1 MYIQRIIGTAGHVDH
16 GKTALVR
23 ALTGVDCDTHPDEKR
38 RGITIHLGFAPLALP
53 NGSRCAVVDVPGH
66 ADFLD
71 TMAAGAGGTDAALF
85 TVAADEGVMPQ
96 TREHLAVLDLL
107 GVRAG
112 VVALTRCD
120 LADAARREQVRTAVA
135 ALLAGTCLAAAPIVG
150 VSAFTGEGLD
160 ALRRALAGVL
170 QALGP
175 RPVRGRFR
183 MFIDRAFSV
192 AGHGTVVSGSVLDG
206 AWRAGEPLWLAPGER
221 PVRVRRVEC
230 FGEETAEVMAGQR
243 AAFNLAG
250 LDRAD
255 LPHGAALY
263 GAPHAGTMLLDVRL
277 RLLPTARMDGV
288 WQTCMFLCGACR
300 AQARVH
306 LLDCDAVAPGGA
318 ALAQVHLPAPLAALP
333 GDRFLLR
340 SSSDRRTLS
349 GGEVLDASPA
359 PHRRRRAYQLEQLRA
374 LATGE
379 APALLAAYARRAA
392 APVELAEAA
401 LALRLSPEEAQAAA
415 NDAGLVLFHE
425 GDGVAL
431 LAPEVAEDLRRRLTD
446 CMRQRAADPAFIGM
460 TAPELAVALNL
471 RTAVAR
477 IAVDGLLATM
487 PNLAQG
493 ARGWAPPPDPALAV
507 RIEAVRGYFRRE
519 SRNIRVK
526 EGFLREMAA
535 AGLDART
542 VQRVL
547 DWLTAQGEVIRS
559 ADQYLPAEL
568 VRRAR
573 QALEQRCAACPDGLR
588 LAEARNL
595 FGCARDTA
603 LALLEYF
610 DAAGVT
616 RREGEL
622 RFLANP
628 SHNDEDNTLS
638 NRTNLL

>member
-23 ALTGVDCDTHPDEKR
+23 ALTGVDCDTHPEEKR
-38 RGITIHLGFAPLALP
+38 RGITIHLGFAPLMLP
-53 NGSRCAVVDVPGH
+53 NGSHCAVVDVPGH

-71 TMAAGAGGTDAALF
+71 TMAAGAGGIDAALF

-107 GVRAG
+107 GVRTG

-120 LADAARREQVRTAVA
+120 LADVARREQVRAAVA
-135 ALLAGTCLAAAPIVG
+135 ALLTGTCLAEAPIVE

-206 AWRAGEPLWLAPGER
+206 AWRVGEPLWLAPGEQ
-221 PVRVRRVEC
+221 PVRVRRMEC

-263 GAPHAGTMLLDVRL
+263 GAPYAGTMLLDARL
-277 RLLPTARMDGV
+277 CLLPDARMNGV
-288 WQTCMFLCGACR
+288 WHTCMFLCGACR
-300 AQARVH
+300 SQARVH
-306 LLDCDAVAPGGA
+306 LLDCDAVLPGGV
-318 ALAQVHLPAPLAALP
+318 ALAQVHLPLPVAALP

-340 SSSDRRTLS
+340 SSSDRRTL
-349 GGEVLDASPA
+349 GGGMVLDASPE
-359 PHRRRRAYQLEQLRA
+359 PHRRRREYQLQQLRV
-374 LATGE
+374 LAAGG
-379 APALLAAYARRAA
+379 APAMLAWYVRHAF

-401 LALRLSPEEAQAAA
+401 LALRLAPTEALAVA
-415 NDAGLVLFHE
+415 NEARLTLFHE
-425 GDGVAL
+425 GNDIAL
-431 LAPEVAEDLRRRLTD
+431 LAPEAAEDLRHRLAD
-446 CMRQRAADPAFIGM
+446 CLRQRAANPAFTGL
-460 TAPELAVALNL
+460 TTPELAAALNL
-471 RTAVAR
+471 RTAAAR
-477 IAVDGLLATM
+477 IAVNGLLAAM
-487 PNLAQG
+487 PGVTRG
-493 ARGWAPPPDPALAV
+493 ARGWAPPPDPTLAG
-507 RIEAVRGYFRRE
+507 RIEAVRAYFRRE
-519 SRNIRVK
+519 NRNIRVK

-535 AGLDART
+535 AGLDARL
-542 VQRVL
+542 VRRVL
-547 DWLTAQGEVIRS
+547 DWLVAHGEIVRS
-559 ADQYLPAEL
+559 ADQYFPAEL
-568 VRRAR
+568 VRQAR
-573 QALEQRCAACPDGLR
+573 QALEQRFAASPAGLR

-595 FGCARDTA
+595 LGCSRDTA

-610 DAAGVT
+610 DATGIT

-622 RFLANP
+622 RFIAGSP
-628 SHNDEDNTLS
+628 HKDENG
-638 NRTNLL
+638 